1 MMILITIIL
10 LLIPLI
16 FLFNRD
22 LLIKKQSFYI
32 IFIFCILLLIIS
44 FVIKDS
50 LIKTMP
56 SLDIKSVL
64 RVPLISLIL
73 FRLLT
78 WIFYKIFNRYPQD
91 TYWINESLWFDTLFN
106 ILFWIT
112 GILIPVIFVF
122 RH

>member
-1 MMILITIIL
+1 MILITIIL